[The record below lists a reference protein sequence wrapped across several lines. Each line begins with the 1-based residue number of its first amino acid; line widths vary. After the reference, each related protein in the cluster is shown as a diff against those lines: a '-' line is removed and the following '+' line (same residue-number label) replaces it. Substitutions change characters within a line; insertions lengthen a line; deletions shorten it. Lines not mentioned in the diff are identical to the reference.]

1 MRVLV
6 VDDEEVIRD
15 VLGTLLT
22 REGYEVAAAASAGE
36 AIALFENEP
45 YDVVLLDLMLPDRPG
60 LDVLR
65 DILRRDPDAVV
76 VIVTAYSSIE
86 GAIEAMREGAFHYI
100 PKPFQNDE
108 VLLTLRKGSEARR
121 LTEENRRLREELSQR
136 YGLGRIVGKSA
147 GMQKVFELV
156 RLAGPSRSTI
166 LVEGESGTGKELVAR
181 AIHTHSPRSGAPF
194 VTVNSGSM
202 PTDLLE
208 SNLFGHVKGAF
219 TGAIA
224 NKKGLF
230 EVADG
235 GSIFFDEIGT
245 ISLETQAKLLRV
257 IQEKEFMRVGSVD
270 TQKVDTRIIAATNV
284 DLKKMVAEGRFRD
297 DLYYRLCVIT
307 ISIPPLRER
316 REDIPLLAEHFM
328 RVYASENSKP
338 IGGVDPEAYRALL
351 DHDWPGNVRELE
363 NALERAV
370 VLCPTGGKIGL
381 DLLPE
386 TVLQPERG
394 ELPVRLPEN
403 GATYKQLVEDYER
416 RLIRTALRRTGGV
429 QKRAAELLKIKP
441 TTLHEI
447 IKRLEIREN
456 NGDAR
461 RETG

>member
-15 VLGTLLT
+15 VPGTLLT
-22 REGYEVAAAASAGE
+22 REGYEVTAAATAGE
-36 AIALFENEP
+36 AVSLFESDP
-45 YDVVLLDLMLPDRPG
+45 HDIVLLDLMLPDRSG
-60 LDVLR
+60 LEVLR
-65 DILRRDPDAVV
+65 DIRRRDPDAVV

-86 GAIEAMREGAFHYI
+86 GAIDAMREGAFHYI
-100 PKPFQNDE
+100 PKPFQNEE
-108 VLLTLRKGSEARR
+108 VLLTVRKGTEARR

-136 YGLGRIVGKSA
+136 YGLGRIVGKSES
-147 GMQKVFELV
+147 MRKVFELV

-181 AIHTHSPRSGAPF
+181 AIHTHSPRAGAPF

-208 SNLFGHVKGAF
+208 SNLFGHIKGAF

-230 EVADG
+230 EVADT

-245 ISLETQAKLLRV
+245 ISMETQAKLLRV
-257 IQEKEFMRVGSVD
+257 LQEKEFMRVGSVD
-270 TQKVDTRIIAATNV
+270 TQKVDTRVIAATNV
-284 DLKKMVAEGRFRD
+284 DLKKWVAEGRFRD

-307 ISIPPLRER
+307 IQIPPLRDR

-328 RVYASENSKP
+328 RVYASENQKP
-338 IGGVDPEAYRALL
+338 IGGLDPEAYRALL

-363 NALERAV
+363 NAIERAV
-370 VLCPTGGKIGL
+370 VLCPPGGKIGL
-381 DLLPE
+381 GLLPE
-386 TVLQPERG
+386 SVLSPDRG
-394 ELPVRLPEN
+394 ELPIRLPEN
-403 GATYKQLVEDYER
+403 GATYKQMVEEYER

-429 QKRAAELLKIKP
+429 QKRAAEMLKIKP

-447 IKRLEIREN
+447 IKRLEIRE
-456 NGDAR
+456 
-461 RETG
+461 

>member
-22 REGYEVAAAASAGE
+22 REGYEVTAAATAGE
-36 AIALFENEP
+36 AVSLFESDP
-45 YDVVLLDLMLPDRPG
+45 HDIVLLDLMLPDRSG
-60 LDVLR
+60 LEVLR
-65 DILRRDPDAVV
+65 DIRRRDPDAVV

-86 GAIEAMREGAFHYI
+86 GAIDAMREGAFHYI
-100 PKPFQNDE
+100 PKPFQNEE
-108 VLLTLRKGSEARR
+108 VLLTVRKGTEARR

-136 YGLGRIVGKSA
+136 YGLGRIVGKSES
-147 GMQKVFELV
+147 MRKVFELV

-181 AIHTHSPRSGAPF
+181 AIHTHSPRAGAPF

-208 SNLFGHVKGAF
+208 SNLFGHIKGAF

-230 EVADG
+230 EVADT

-245 ISLETQAKLLRV
+245 ISMETQAKLLRV
-257 IQEKEFMRVGSVD
+257 LQEKEFMRVGSVD
-270 TQKVDTRIIAATNV
+270 TQKVDTRVIAATNV
-284 DLKKMVAEGRFRD
+284 DLKKWVAEGRFRD

-307 ISIPPLRER
+307 IQIPPLRDR

-328 RVYASENSKP
+328 RVYASENQKP
-338 IGGVDPEAYRALL
+338 IGGLDPEAYRALL

-363 NALERAV
+363 NAIERAV
-370 VLCPTGGKIGL
+370 VLCPPGGKIGL
-381 DLLPE
+381 GLLPE
-386 TVLQPERG
+386 SVLSPDRG
-394 ELPVRLPEN
+394 ELPIRLPEN
-403 GATYKQLVEDYER
+403 GATYKQMVEEYER

-429 QKRAAELLKIKP
+429 QKRAAEMLKIKP

-447 IKRLEIREN
+447 IKRLEIRE
-456 NGDAR
+456 
-461 RETG
+461 